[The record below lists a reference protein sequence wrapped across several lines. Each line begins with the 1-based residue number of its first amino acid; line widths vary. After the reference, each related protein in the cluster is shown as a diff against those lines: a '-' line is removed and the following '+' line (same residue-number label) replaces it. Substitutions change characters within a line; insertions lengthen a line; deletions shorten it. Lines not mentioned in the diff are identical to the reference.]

1 VKCENRIP
9 YLNFLLRNLSALP
22 HKIGEQMKQTLHRI
36 FLIGLLSAFW
46 MLTILII
53 ELLAPG
59 PLQRPMLAILII
71 LSAAANYYGKTFGAR
86 IDQEMVRTIFATTLT
101 ESRHL
106 LTLNLVIQI
115 TLTGLIPALIVWK
128 TPTRQRRILH
138 QLWRWPVGI
147 TASLGFANIG
157 N

>member
-1 VKCENRIP
+1 MNS
-9 YLNFLLRNLSALP
+9 LFWQHLLEILSDDTFA
-22 HKIGEQMKQTLHRI
+22 
-36 FLIGLLSAFW
+36 LIGLLSAFW

-71 LSAAANYYGKTFGAR
+71 FSAAANYYGKTFGAR

-106 LTLNLVIQI
+106 WKLSILLVYVFVSLHDCSLNEKQ
-115 TLTGLIPALIVWK
+115 K
-128 TPTRQRRILH
+128 KN
-138 QLWRWPVGI
+138 
-147 TASLGFANIG
+147 SLYN
-157 N
+157 